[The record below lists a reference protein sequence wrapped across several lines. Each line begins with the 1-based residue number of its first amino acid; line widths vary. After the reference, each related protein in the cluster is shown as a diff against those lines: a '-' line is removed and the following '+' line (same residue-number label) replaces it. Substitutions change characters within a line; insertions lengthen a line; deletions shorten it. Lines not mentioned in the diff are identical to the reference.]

1 MKRPIKSLLGR
12 VIFESGLNATLVGDA
27 AVIVAFHRV
36 QDAPDWWGLST
47 PVGMFE
53 RHCEFFRRHF
63 RVVSLREL
71 VDRLER
77 GARLNRELAITFD
90 DGYRD
95 NFENAV
101 PVLEKLSLPAT
112 FFVVSQWVGTDVVP
126 WWDSA
131 QGVRHPWMSW
141 DQVRELH
148 APRLRRWRSHP
159 HPRGSWQGHRQ
170 RGARGS
176 FLAPG
181 STSERQLGAPV
192 ELFAYPYGGRNNL
205 TEANRE
211 LVKPA
216 GFRCCCSATGEL
228 TTLATDPFRLAR
240 VPISPWYASTH
251 HFGLEVALR
260 RSLHGIAVRFRPAD
274 RRQQCCAMS
283 EATGRSRS

>member
-95 NFENAV
+95 NFDNAA

-112 FFVVSQWVGTDVVP
+112 FFVVSQWMGTEVVP
-126 WWDSA
+126 WWDSQ
-131 QGVRHPWMSW
+131 QGVRHPWMDW
-141 DQVRELH
+141 DHVRSLH
-148 APRLRRWRSHP
+148 RRGFDIGAHTRTHIDLGKIS
-159 HPRGSWQGHRQ
+159 GSEAREEVL
-170 RGARGS
+170 GAR
-176 FLAPG
+176 L
-181 STSERQLGAPV
+181 ELEKQLGAPV

-205 TEANRE
+205 TDANRE
-211 LVKPA
+211 LVKAA
-216 GFRCCCSATGEL
+216 GYRCCCSAAGGMTAAG
-228 TTLATDPFRLAR
+228 TDPFRLPR
-240 VPISPWYASTH
+240 VPISPWYATPH
-251 HFGLEVALR
+251 QFGLEVALGKTV
-260 RSLHGIAVRFRPAD
+260 S
-274 RRQQCCAMS
+274 S
-283 EATGRSRS
+283 S